1 MDSYRVVFKP
11 SVEKDLKGLTKALVS
26 RIMKRIEGL
35 ADDPFRPGVKLSTA
49 ERLYRVRVGDYRIV
63 YEVDSKADRKS
74 TRLNSS
80 HANISYAVFC
90 LKKKKK
96 IAKLL

>member
-63 YEVDSKADRKS
+63 YEVDSKARQI
-74 TRLNSS
+74 TVHYVRHRREAYRGL
-80 HANISYAVFC
+80 
-90 LKKKKK
+90 
-96 IAKLL
+96 